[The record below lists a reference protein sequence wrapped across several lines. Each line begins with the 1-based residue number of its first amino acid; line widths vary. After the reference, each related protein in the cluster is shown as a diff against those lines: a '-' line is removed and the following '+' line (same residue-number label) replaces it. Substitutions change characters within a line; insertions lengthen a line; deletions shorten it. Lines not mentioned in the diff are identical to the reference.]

1 MTSLFDLLSRIE
13 SGVASTGKARSKHN
27 PKIFISYRRDDSAYI
42 AGIIYEKLEQH
53 FGANSVF
60 FDINSIPLGID
71 FRKHIS
77 GKAGECNILLAIIGD
92 NWINAADNQGERR
105 LDDPADF
112 VRLEIESAL
121 DRDIP
126 VIPVLVGNAHMP
138 AMIELPSSLQGLAF
152 RNAAEV
158 RAGRDV
164 QQHLVRLVN
173 GIDQLCQQFQSQVFK
188 H

>member
-1 MTSLFDLLSRIE
+1 MASLFELLSHIG
-13 SGVASTGKARSKHN
+13 SGGASTGKTRSKHT
-27 PKIFISYRRDDSAYI
+27 PKIFISYRREDSVYI

-71 FRKHIS
+71 FRKHIA
-77 GKAGECNILLAIIGD
+77 GKVGDCNILLAIIGD
-92 NWINAADNQGERR
+92 KWINANDNRGERR
-105 LDDPADF
+105 LEDAADF
-112 VRLEIESAL
+112 VRLEIEVAL

-138 AMIELPSSLQGLAF
+138 ATIELPFSLQELAF

-164 QQHLVRLVN
+164 QQHLIRLVN
-173 GIDQLCQQFQSQVFK
+173 GIDQLCEQFQSQMFK
-188 H
+188 R